1 MQIGYRSHPVSK
13 QSNGHLDGGWVA
25 QQRPVRHPLSKWLF
39 LSMEDIMNVI
49 PFQYEGADVR
59 VIDQNGEPWFV
70 ARDVALLLGYSDPHV
85 AIRSHCKG
93 VVKTTTPS
101 PGGDQTIKII
111 PERDVYR
118 LIMRSKMPSAER
130 FEEWVVGEVLPQIR
144 KTGGYSVSIPQT
156 YSEALQLAAD
166 QAKQIEKQ
174 TEELEQAR
182 PAVQFYADVTGS
194 KDAISMSEA
203 AKVIGFAGGR
213 NKLFGFLR
221 DNGVL
226 RHNNEPYQSYI
237 DRGWF
242 RVVEQKFSKPD
253 GSIRINIKTLV
264 YQRGL
269 DGIIKLLRVGI

>member
-1 MQIGYRSHPVSK
+1 MNDLITIKDNGGQPGVDARELHEFLQVGRDFTSWIK
-13 QSNGHLDGGWVA
+13 QRIEKYGFIEGQDFSPDLGKSNGGRPSTEYTLSLDMAKELAMVENNDQGRKARRYFIEVEKRYRA
-25 QQRPVRHPLSKWLF
+25 SVPA
-39 LSMEDIMNVI
+39 I
-49 PFQYEGADVR
+49 P
-59 VIDQNGEPWFV
+59 
-70 ARDVALLLGYSDPHV
+70 
-85 AIRSHCKG
+85 K
-93 VVKTTTPS
+93 
-101 PGGDQTIKII
+101 
-111 PERDVYR
+111 
-118 LIMRSKMPSAER
+118 
-130 FEEWVVGEVLPQIR
+130 
-144 KTGGYSVSIPQT
+144 T

-174 TEELEQAR
+174 TAELEQSR

-221 DNGVL
+221 DSGVL

-253 GSIRINIKTLV
+253 GSISINIKTLV

-269 DGIIKLLRVGI
+269 DGIIKLLRGDQ

>member
-1 MQIGYRSHPVSK
+1 
-13 QSNGHLDGGWVA
+13 
-25 QQRPVRHPLSKWLF
+25 
-39 LSMEDIMNVI
+39 MNDLI
-49 PFQYEGADVR
+49 
-59 VIDQNGEPWFV
+59 
-70 ARDVALLLGYSDPHV
+70 
-85 AIRSHCKG
+85 
-93 VVKTTTPS
+93 
-101 PGGDQTIKII
+101 TIKDNAGQPGVDARELHEFLQVQTRFNDWIKNRIEKYGFEKDTDFESYTNFLVSGGKSTEYTLSLDMAKEMAMVENNEQGRKARRYFIEVEKRYRASVPAI
-111 PERDVYR
+111 P
-118 LIMRSKMPSAER
+118 K
-130 FEEWVVGEVLPQIR
+130 
-144 KTGGYSVSIPQT
+144 T

-174 TEELEQAR
+174 TEELEQSR

-253 GSIRINIKTLV
+253 GSISINIKTLV

-269 DGIIKLLRVGI
+269 DGIIKLLRGAQ